1 MNHRY
6 VSFQIH
12 FYNILTVTNLQ
23 HSVLSIDIYKKTS
36 TPSSC

>member
-1 MNHRY
+1 MNIDMSH
-6 VSFQIH
+6 SK
-12 FYNILTVTNLQ
+12 YNYILTVTNLQ